1 GRLTLQPGEK
11 IDYLPHSLFRS
22 YIAYAQKYVHPK
34 LSEESKGVL
43 KQFYL
48 ELRKKYHV
56 DDSTPVTARQ
66 LESMKRLTQARAK
79 LELRNET
86 TLEDAI
92 EVVEIMRHSL
102 VDVFT
107 DEFGVLDFTR
117 SSDGSGMSNKQQA
130 TMFLNLLQR
139 QAEVLLKSTFN
150 KNDLQEIAQKAGV
163 NRNKYY
169 KIIESLNINGI
180 LLFKGNNTYQL
191 VSADY

>member
-1 GRLTLQPGEK
+1 
-11 IDYLPHSLFRS
+11 
-22 YIAYAQKYVHPK
+22 
-34 LSEESKGVL
+34 
-43 KQFYL
+43 
-48 ELRKKYHV
+48 
-56 DDSTPVTARQ
+56 
-66 LESMKRLTQARAK
+66 MKRLTQARAK

-102 VDVFT
+102 LDVFT

-117 SSDGSGMSNKQQA
+117 SPNGSGMSNKKQISK
-130 TMFLNLLQR
+130 FLNLLQ
-139 QAEVLLKSTFN
+139 QKAEVLLKSTFN
-150 KNDLQEIAQKAGV
+150 LKELQEIAQNAGV
-163 NRNKYY
+163 TRDKYY